1 MLQRREV
8 SMRLLLRILALVIFG
23 PVILGLL
30 IILAVVAIIGIPLLW
45 EQLMARFSSPP
56 GQGPTTT

>member
-1 MLQRREV
+1 
-8 SMRLLLRILALVIFG
+8 MRLLLKILALLIFG
-23 PVILGLL
+23 PMVIGLL

-56 GQGPTTT
+56 GQSQGPAPS